1 MSANEQE
8 FWSARKDLA
17 YMHDYARAI
26 RVAPWS
32 LLACALARVS
42 TAAPTNIVIPALTG
56 DRPASLN
63 FDVGVVGNPGSGK
76 GIAEAAS
83 RTLIPDLRNA
93 VVTQPASGEGLAA
106 MFATRIQV
114 PEDEGGSKGETRIS
128 CIASRALLSIPEIGT
143 LGGASKRQG
152 STVIPAL
159 CSAWSGESL
168 GAFNKAEANRLTIPE
183 HAYRLSLIVGI
194 QPAASSSIFDAI
206 DVGLPQRFLWTS
218 TLDVNAPTIPTALPT
233 RRFPFDTGKLPAD
246 PTMVTMS
253 AIYESGTIRGSLN
266 YKLVRMSFPQTAF
279 NEADAQRLN
288 VLHGGSL
295 APLDSHLIQLKAK
308 VAALLALMDGARL
321 DVDEEDWQLA
331 DTIIQRSCKVRD
343 QCLDAM
349 HTARQE
355 QKAEYIADDNAA
367 HEKAETKKLE
377 SAKKST
383 LNQLER
389 HDPQREGIKGYDI
402 SRMLGRNGKYAYT
415 AIEELFTES
424 KLDKLMN
431 GGNTASSTW
440 AITC

>member
-8 FWSARKDLA
+8 FWKAREGLA

-32 LLACALARVS
+32 LLSCVLARVS

-218 TLDVNAPTIPTALPT
+218 TLDINAPTIPTALPT

-253 AIYESGTIRGSLN
+253 AIYESGTIRDSLN
-266 YKLVRMSFPQTAF
+266 YKLVRMSFPQIAF

-295 APLDSHLIQLKAK
+295 APLDSHLIQMKAK

-321 DVDEEDWQLA
+321 DVNEEDWQLA